1 MKTEIRFKKTAVLL
15 LAAAL
20 IGTVLAA
27 FLPYALESLLGLA
40 AACIAVHTIYL
51 AYERFINPFW
61 LSLLAI
67 AISAVSVVLTL
78 VLLIGHRLG
87 LYTLIQALNLAVIGL
102 STFILLHKKW
112 VFRAAICALTAICLV
127 FACFGAFSHIAYGR
141 TVMATVSEWILASNK
156 VVDEKVEASFQ
167 ALTEAGETTYTAN
180 PKAFDRRVSR
190 GIYEGMPVLYV
201 NTDGK
206 RDRVLFY
213 IHGGYYV
220 YQMNAEHTTAI
231 NRLVNATGAMAVVP
245 IYPLAPFNTA
255 EDSQEIMLGLFEQVR
270 TDNPDSKII
279 LMGDSAGGGYALALA
294 EILAERGLDQ
304 PDELILLSPWV
315 DVTMSN
321 PEIKDYENVDP
332 MLTVTMGRMSGEAWA
347 GPLPTDDWHVSPING
362 DLSKLR
368 NVTVFVGDRE
378 LFTPDD
384 TLLYEKLADNEN
396 VRLIVGHGQNHVYP
410 VYPTLEGRIAMEQ
423 IGAIIGRREEMR

>member
-1 MKTEIRFKKTAVLL
+1 MRSEIRFKKTAVLL

-20 IGTVLAA
+20 ICTVVAA
-27 FLPYALESLLGLA
+27 FLPYSLEPLLGIA
-40 AACIAVHTIYL
+40 AACIAVHTVYL
-51 AYERFINPFW
+51 AYEKFINPFW
-61 LSLLAI
+61 LSI
-67 AISAVSVVLTL
+67 AAMAVSAVSVVLTL
-78 VLLIGHRLG
+78 VLILGHQLG
-87 LYTLIQALNLAVIGL
+87 LFTLIQALNLIVIGL
-102 STFILLHKKW
+102 SAFILLHKKW
-112 VFRAAICALTAICLV
+112 VYRAAVWAMTIICLV
-127 FACFGAFSHIAYGR
+127 FAVLGAFSHIAYGR
-141 TVMATVSEWILASNK
+141 TVMATVAEWFLASNK

-167 ALTEAGETTYTAN
+167 ALTEAGETTYTAD
-180 PKAFDRRVSR
+180 PKAFDRKLTEES
-190 GIYEGMPVLYV
+190 YEGMPVLYV
-201 NTDGK
+201 NADGK

-270 TDNPDSKII
+270 ADNPDSKII

-321 PEIKDYENVDP
+321 PELKDYESVDP
-332 MLTVTMGRMSGEAWA
+332 MLTITMGKMSGEAWA
-347 GPLPTDDWHVSPING
+347 GALPTDDWHVSPING
-362 DLSKLR
+362 DLSKLK
-368 NVTVFVGDRE
+368 NVTIFVGDRE

-396 VRLIVGHGQNHVYP
+396 VRLIVGRGQNHVYP
-410 VYPTLEGRIAMEQ
+410 FCPTLEGRIAMEQ
-423 IGAIIGRREEMR
+423 IGAIIERQ

>member
-1 MKTEIRFKKTAVLL
+1 MKSEIHFKMTAVLL

-27 FLPYALESLLGLA
+27 FMPYALEPLLGLA

-51 AYERFINPFW
+51 AYEKFINPFW
-61 LSLLAI
+61 LTLVAM
-67 AISAVSVVLTL
+67 AVSAVSVVLTL
-78 VLLIGHRLG
+78 VLILGHQLG
-87 LYTLIQALNLAVIGL
+87 LYTLIQALNLIVIGL
-102 STFILLHKKW
+102 SAFILLHKKW
-112 VFRAAICALTAICLV
+112 VFRAAICAITVVCLV
-127 FACFGAFSHIAYGR
+127 FAAFGAFSHIACGR
-141 TVMATVSEWILASNK
+141 TVMATVAEWILASK
-156 VVDEKVEASFQ
+156 KVEDAKVGAAFQ
-167 ALTEAGETTYTAN
+167 ALTEAGETTYTAD
-180 PKAFDRRVSR
+180 PRVFDCELTEES
-190 GIYEGMPVLYV
+190 YDGMPVLYV
-201 NTDGK
+201 NAEGK

-220 YQMNAEHTTAI
+220 RQMYAEHTAAI

-245 IYPLAPFNTA
+245 IYPLAPFNTV
-255 EDSQEIMLGLFEQVR
+255 EDSFDLMVGLYEQVR
-270 TDNPDSKII
+270 ADNPDSRII

-294 EILAERGLDQ
+294 EILAEHGLDQ

-321 PEIKDYENVDP
+321 PEIKNYEGVDP
-332 MLTVTMGRMSGEAWA
+332 MLTITMGRVSGEAWA
-347 GPLPTDDWHVSPING
+347 GALPTDDWHVSPIYG
-362 DLSKLR
+362 DLSKLK
-368 NVTVFVGDRE
+368 NVTIFVGDRE

-396 VRLIVGHGQNHVYP
+396 ARLIVGHGQNHVYP

-423 IGAIIGRREEMR
+423 IMGIINRQGEN

>member
-1 MKTEIRFKKTAVLL
+1 MKSEIRFKKTAVLL

-27 FLPYALESLLGLA
+27 FLPYALEPLLGLA
-40 AACIAVHTIYL
+40 AACIAVHTVYL
-51 AYERFINPFW
+51 AYEKFINPFW
-61 LSLLAI
+61 LTLA
-67 AISAVSVVLTL
+67 AMAVSVVSVVMTL
-78 VLLIGHRLG
+78 VLILGHQLG
-87 LYTLIQALNLAVIGL
+87 LYTLIQVLNLIVIGL
-102 STFILLHKKW
+102 SAFILLHKRW
-112 VFRAAICALTAICLV
+112 VYRAVVWAVAIVCLV
-127 FACFGAFSHIAYGR
+127 FAVFGAFSHIAYGR
-141 TVMATVSEWILASNK
+141 TVMATVAEWFLASNK

-180 PKAFDRRVSR
+180 PKAFDRKLTEES
-190 GIYEGMPVLYV
+190 YEGMPVLYV
-201 NTDGK
+201 NADGK

-231 NRLVNATGAMAVVP
+231 NRLVNATGAMAIVP
-245 IYPLAPFNTA
+245 IYPLAPFNTV
-255 EDSQEIMLGLFEQVR
+255 EDSFDLMVGLYEQVR

-279 LMGDSAGGGYALALA
+279 LMGDSAGGGYSLALA
-294 EILAERGLDQ
+294 EGLAERGIDQ

-315 DVTMSN
+315 DVTMSS
-321 PEIKDYENVDP
+321 PKIKDYENVDP
-332 MLTVTMGRMSGEAWA
+332 MLTVTMGRVSGEAWA
-347 GPLPTDDWHVSPING
+347 GALPTDDWHVSPING
-362 DLSKLR
+362 DLSKLH
-368 NVTVFVGDRE
+368 NVTIFVGDRE

-384 TLLYEKLADNEN
+384 TLLYEKLSTNEN

-423 IGAIIGRREEMR
+423 IRNIMVR

>member
-1 MKTEIRFKKTAVLL
+1 MKPEIRFKKTAVLL

-27 FLPYALESLLGLA
+27 FLPYALELLLGLA
-40 AACIAVHTIYL
+40 AACIAVHTVYL
-51 AYERFINPFW
+51 AYEKFINPFW
-61 LSLLAI
+61 LSLVAM
-67 AISAVSVVLTL
+67 AVSAVSVVLTL
-78 VLLIGHRLG
+78 VLILGHQLG
-87 LYTLIQALNLAVIGL
+87 LYTLIQALNLIVIGL
-102 STFILLHKKW
+102 SAFILLHKKW
-112 VFRAAICALTAICLV
+112 VFRAAICAIAAICLV
-127 FACFGAFSHIAYGR
+127 FAAFGAFSHIAYGR
-141 TVMATVSEWILASNK
+141 TVMATVAEWFLASNK

-180 PKAFDRRVSR
+180 PKAFDRKLTEES
-190 GIYEGMPVLYV
+190 YEGMPVLTI
-201 NTDGK
+201 NADGK

-220 YQMNAEHTTAI
+220 HQMNAEHTTAI
-231 NRLVNATGAMAVVP
+231 NRLINATGAMAVVP

-255 EDSQEIMLGLFEQVR
+255 ENSQEIMLGLFEQVR
-270 TDNPDSKII
+270 ADNPDSKII

-321 PEIKDYENVDP
+321 PEIKDYERVDP
-332 MLTVTMGRMSGEAWA
+332 MLTVTMGRMSGKAWA
-347 GPLPTDDWHVSPING
+347 GELSTDDWHVSPING
-362 DLSKLR
+362 DLSKLH
-368 NVTVFVGDRE
+368 NVTIFVGDRE

-384 TLLYEKLADNEN
+384 TLLYEKLADNESA
-396 VRLIVGHGQNHVYP
+396 RLVVGHGQNHVYP
-410 VYPTLEGRIAMEQ
+410 VYPTFEGRIAMEQ
-423 IGAIIGRREEMR
+423 ITGIIER

>member
-1 MKTEIRFKKTAVLL
+1 MKSEICFKKTAVLL

-27 FLPYALESLLGLA
+27 FLPYALELLLGLA
-40 AACIAVHTIYL
+40 AACIAVHTVYL
-51 AYERFINPFW
+51 AYEKFINPFW
-61 LSLLAI
+61 LTLSAM
-67 AISAVSVVLTL
+67 AVSVVSVVMTL
-78 VLLIGHRLG
+78 VLILGHQLG
-87 LYTLIQALNLAVIGL
+87 LYMLIQVLNLIVIGL
-102 STFILLHKKW
+102 SAFILLHKRW
-112 VFRAAICALTAICLV
+112 VYRAVVWAVAIVCLV
-127 FACFGAFSHIAYGR
+127 FAVFGAFSHIAYGR
-141 TVMATVSEWILASNK
+141 TVMATVAEWFLASNK

-180 PKAFDRRVSR
+180 PRVFDRKLTEES
-190 GIYEGMPVLYV
+190 YDGMPVLYV
-201 NTDGK
+201 NADGK

-220 YQMNAEHTTAI
+220 YQMNAEHTAAI

-245 IYPLAPFNTA
+245 IYPLAPFNTV
-255 EDSQEIMLGLFEQVR
+255 EDSFDLMVGLYEQVR
-270 TDNPDSKII
+270 ADNPDSKII

-294 EILAERGLDQ
+294 EGLAERGLDQ

-321 PEIKDYENVDP
+321 PEIKNYEGVDP
-332 MLTVTMGRMSGEAWA
+332 MLTVTMGWVSGEAWA
-347 GPLPTDDWHVSPING
+347 GTLPTDDWHVSPING
-362 DLSKLR
+362 DLSKLH
-368 NVTVFVGDRE
+368 NVTIFVGDRE

-384 TLLYEKLADNEN
+384 TLLYEKLSTNEN

-423 IGAIIGRREEMR
+423 IRNVMVR